1 MVHNALKL
9 FKLLSGSGPEPQEL
23 LINLF
28 RYKLIAKSQRKKR
41 SEMPIVLLARTTKIQ
56 TIIIIII
63 IIIITIIIIIMI
75 IAITI
80 IISIMVSIIVIIIIT
95 II

>member
-41 SEMPIVLLARTTKIQ
+41 SEMPIVLLARAMKIQ
-56 TIIIIII
+56 TIT
-63 IIIITIIIIIMI
+63 IITVII

-80 IISIMVSIIVIIIIT
+80 IISIMVSIIVIIIIMIIIT

>member
-41 SEMPIVLLARTTKIQ
+41 SEMPIVLLARVMKI
-56 TIIIIII
+56 
-63 IIIITIIIIIMI
+63 
-75 IAITI
+75 
-80 IISIMVSIIVIIIIT
+80 
-95 II
+95 

>member
-28 RYKLIAKSQRKKR
+28 RYKLIAKSQRKKKDQR
-41 SEMPIVLLARTTKIQ
+41 CQLSY
-56 TIIIIII
+56 
-63 IIIITIIIIIMI
+63 
-75 IAITI
+75 
-80 IISIMVSIIVIIIIT
+80 
-95 II
+95 

>member
-41 SEMPIVLLARTTKIQ
+41 SEMPIVLLARAMKIQ
-56 TIIIIII
+56 TIT
-63 IIIITIIIIIMI
+63 IITVNYYSNNNNNINNGVNNSNNNNYDNNNDHIN
-75 IAITI
+75 
-80 IISIMVSIIVIIIIT
+80 V
-95 II
+95 

>member
-1 MVHNALKL
+1 MVYNALKL

-41 SEMPIVLLARTTKIQ
+41 SEMPIVLLARAMKIQ

-63 IIIITIIIIIMI
+63 IIIIMMI

-80 IISIMVSIIVIIIIT
+80 IISIMVSIIVIIIIMIIIT

>member
-1 MVHNALKL
+1 MVYNALKL

-41 SEMPIVLLARTTKIQ
+41 SEMPIVLLARAMKIQ
-56 TIIIIII
+56 TI
-63 IIIITIIIIIMI
+63 TIIIFF
-75 IAITI
+75 TI
-80 IISIMVSIIVIIIIT
+80 VTFLLEIVPVR
-95 II
+95 